1 MEAGDHVKSGR
12 IVVRQATEDDAEIL
26 SRFAAQT
33 FQETFGPDSKPSDMD
48 AYLRKAFSPA
58 LQRAEIANN
67 AATIILA
74 SDRESTDGG
83 LIGYVHL
90 IADQS
95 AIEMKRL
102 YIATLWKGRG
112 LAQLLFDKALEEG
125 RRREGQ
131 RLWLTVWEQ
140 NHRAIAFYKK
150 MGFRISGQE
159 TFQLGEDVQTDHV
172 MEIALQ

>member
-33 FQETFGPDSKPSDMD
+33 FQETFGRDSKPSDMD

-58 LQRAEIANN
+58 LQRAEITNN

-74 SDRESTDGG
+74 SDCEGTDGG

-90 IADQS
+90 IADHRNEALVYRDHDGRAEVSHNCSLTRRWRRVVIARDSGSGLRLGAEPQS
-95 AIEMKRL
+95 NLRSARRWDF
-102 YIATLWKGRG
+102 AFQGRKHFS
-112 LAQLLFDKALEEG
+112 LA
-125 RRREGQ
+125 R
-131 RLWLTVWEQ
+131 T
-140 NHRAIAFYKK
+140 
-150 MGFRISGQE
+150 FRPI
-159 TFQLGEDVQTDHV
+159 T
-172 MEIALQ
+172 